1 MFGSSWFCC
10 FWEVSEGVFFLHLSI
25 CFIFFCFRWQM
36 LIVFEFIKVEWRDLI
51 DFFGRGE
58 LRKLELM
65 QLSLKPVK
73 RRHQLC
79 QPSNPQYS
87 TTRIPCRWLLFWKK
101 SCDKQHGGQLYVWN
115 HIYCFSVTNFPHKW
129 RHSRGGIFVVDQR
142 KSDLQNS
149 LFMILNHVRGSD
161 IDFGNS

>member
-1 MFGSSWFCC
+1 MANVDCVWIHKSWVERLD
-10 FWEVSEGVFFLHLSI
+10 WFL
-25 CFIFFCFRWQM
+25 WQ
-36 LIVFEFIKVEWRDLI
+36 
-51 DFFGRGE
+51 GE

-87 TTRIPCRWLLFWKK
+87 TTRIPGRWLLFWKK

-161 IDFGNS
+161 IDFGKYLKIGKKNCLCLSLSFCLWKRLS